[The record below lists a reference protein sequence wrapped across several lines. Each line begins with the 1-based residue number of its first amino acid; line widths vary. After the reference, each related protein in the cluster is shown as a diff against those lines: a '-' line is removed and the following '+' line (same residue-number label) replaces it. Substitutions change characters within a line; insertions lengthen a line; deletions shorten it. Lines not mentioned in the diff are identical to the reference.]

1 MNDLQNAGPITHRV
15 RRSFFVCLLAV
26 CALIGGPGWSQEAG
40 LHSRTIVPAA
50 RFIEVSGL
58 EYDVVVVGQE
68 RADIEIAI
76 YSEQADRIEIGTL
89 RDSLRIAV
97 ATMTERSGAPRGSI
111 ELLIPHATA
120 GTFQTVSGA
129 VTITGVSGRV
139 QAGSTSG
146 SIAVREATGALAV
159 RTASAT
165 VDIRQSDASV
175 VVDAASG
182 SVAVSSS
189 SGEYRV
195 SSGAGHQSYRSVNG
209 RIRSRSSS
217 GDVALQDVGGIVS
230 IATVSGDI
238 TGEAVL
244 LSGNASLESV
254 SGDIRIDLANEP
266 SELAFDSST
275 VRGLVRIGDQEGRE
289 LRVGTGAIAVRSRTT
304 SGTQRIRMGE
314 AGR

>member
-1 MNDLQNAGPITHRV
+1 MNDFQNAGPITHRV
-15 RRSFFVCLLAV
+15 RRSFFVCLLA
-26 CALIGGPGWSQEAG
+26 ALTLVGLPGWSQEAG

-68 RADIEIAI
+68 RADIEISI
-76 YSEQADRIEIGTL
+76 YSEQPDRIEIGTL

-120 GTFQTVSGA
+120 GTFQAASGA
-129 VTITGVSGRV
+129 VRITGVSGRV

-146 SIAVREATGALAV
+146 AIAVRQATGALEV
-159 RTASAT
+159 RAASAT

-175 VVDAASG
+175 VVDAAAG

-195 SSGAGHQSYRSVNG
+195 SSGAGLQSYSSVQG

-217 GDVALQDVGGIVS
+217 GAVALEDFVGIIS

-238 TGEAVL
+238 SGEAVL
-244 LSGNASLESV
+244 LSGNARFESV
-254 SGDIRIDLANEP
+254 SGDIRIDLTNEA

-275 VRGLVRIGDQEGRE
+275 VRGLVRIGDREGRE
-289 LRVGTGAIAVRSRTT
+289 LRVGAGAIAVRSRTT
-304 SGTQRIRMGE
+304 SGTQRFRMGE
-314 AGR
+314 DGR